1 MKFACATAGILL
13 IIVAMAF
20 DAQSDEL
27 PDRQTQMRRQYVSQ
41 LGRALVETLSSN
53 YEERLTEFR
62 GGRSKPGRLVEI
74 NRELYDAQLRDAEL
88 NVADRR
94 MRGQIAENFVS
105 RAKTIESIT
114 KSNLDNGT
122 GTSMDLL
129 DAKGS
134 RLQAEI
140 ELATISYK

>member
-1 MKFACATAGILL
+1 MKLTYATAGTLL

-20 DAQSDEL
+20 DVQSDE
-27 PDRQTQMRRQYVSQ
+27 PSDRQAQLRRGYVSQ
-41 LGRALVETLSSN
+41 LERALVETLSTN
-53 YEERLTEFR
+53 YEQRLTAFR
-62 GGRSKPGRLVEI
+62 EGRSELIRLIDI

-88 NVADRR
+88 NNAGRR
-94 MRGQIAENFVS
+94 MRGQIAENYLS
-105 RAKTIESIT
+105 RAKAIESIA

-134 RLQAEI
+134 RLHAEI
-140 ELATISYK
+140 EYATIRYK